1 MTEKK
6 TVEQAQSWQS
16 LAFVWTGAMI
26 CVPSLLVGG
35 TLISGMPLWEAILIA
50 LLGYGVI
57 VVFMIY
63 QGMQSSDLG
72 IPAVSVAS
80 QVFGE
85 QGSKKIISILLAIAC
100 LGWFGIQANVCGAA
114 FSQFLGI
121 YGINLPVP
129 VSSLIW
135 GVIMLLSAIY
145 GIRILSI

>member
-6 TVEQAQSWQS
+6 SVEQTQSWQS

-57 VVFMIY
+57 VLFMIY

-114 FSQFLGI
+114 F
-121 YGINLPVP
+121 
-129 VSSLIW
+129 
-135 GVIMLLSAIY
+135 
-145 GIRILSI
+145 

>member
-6 TVEQAQSWQS
+6 SVEQTQSWQS

-57 VVFMIY
+57 VLFMIY

-85 QGSKKIISILLAIAC
+85 QGSKKSYLFFSDCLSRMVWYSSQCMWCSILT
-100 LGWFGIQANVCGAA
+100 
-114 FSQFLGI
+114 
-121 YGINLPVP
+121 
-129 VSSLIW
+129 VSRYLW
-135 GVIMLLSAIY
+135 N
-145 GIRILSI
+145 

>member
-6 TVEQAQSWQS
+6 SVEQTQSWQS

-57 VVFMIY
+57 VLFMIY

-85 QGSKKIISILLAIAC
+85 QGSKKNHIYSFSDCLSRMVWYSSQCMWCSILT
-100 LGWFGIQANVCGAA
+100 
-114 FSQFLGI
+114 
-121 YGINLPVP
+121 
-129 VSSLIW
+129 VSRYLW
-135 GVIMLLSAIY
+135 N
-145 GIRILSI
+145 